1 MLIRLRLL
9 PIIGAYLLSAC
20 AHTGS
25 MNQAYLSAARRPDAS
40 VPGNVLVVTSP
51 GDDAHQFVGS
61 PTSLTG
67 AAWTLTLPIGQI
79 ARESAVAAYSDVF
92 RGGATPGAK
101 IPEAGGYSYLISP
114 KLLAFSYEYNQLK
127 NAGFAITPT
136 AVIKLRVSV
145 LDANGQPRW
154 SRDYDSG
161 PVEGPAYVLNA
172 SPQEEIIKLAHRAAY
187 ETLLKSARDVAV
199 EVKPAAP

>member
-1 MLIRLRLL
+1 
-9 PIIGAYLLSAC
+9 
-20 AHTGS
+20 
-25 MNQAYLSAARRPDAS
+25 
-40 VPGNVLVVTSP
+40 
-51 GDDAHQFVGS
+51 
-61 PTSLTG
+61 
-67 AAWTLTLPIGQI
+67 
-79 ARESAVAAYSDVF
+79 
-92 RGGATPGAK
+92 
-101 IPEAGGYSYLISP
+101 
-114 KLLAFSYEYNQLK
+114 
-127 NAGFAITPT
+127 
-136 AVIKLRVSV
+136 V